1 MRQILCI
8 LTSSQDPLAEAVIAA
23 EQTQPDCAVK
33 VFELGEKPDYEELLD
48 AILAA
53 DSVQVW

>member
-8 LTSSQDPLAEAVIAA
+8 LTSSQDPFAETVIAA
-23 EQTQPDCAVK
+23 EQAQPDCVVK
-33 VFELGEKPDYEELLD
+33 VFEPGEKPDYDELLD

>member
-1 MRQILCI
+1 MRQVLCI
-8 LTSSQDPLAEAVIAA
+8 LTSPQDPFAKTVIAA
-23 EQTQPDCAVK
+23 EQAQPDCAVK
-33 VFELGEKPDYEELLD
+33 VFELGDNLDYEELLD